1 VVIWLQRGA
10 NDLHMVQLMPLV
22 PAYPGSPRRGWV
34 KQVSVCLSACHCT
47 SISVM
52 FNSRNTK
59 MERCRL
65 FNFAEN
71 VPFGSVIL
79 KSKFEVKRPYNKE
92 STVICYLL
100 IKVTTNIVKKTMSV
114 G

>member
-1 VVIWLQRGA
+1 MI
-10 NDLHMVQLMPLV
+10 
-22 PAYPGSPRRGWV
+22 
-34 KQVSVCLSACHCT
+34 
-47 SISVM
+47 
-52 FNSRNTK
+52 NSRNTK

-71 VPFGSVIL
+71 VPSGCAIL

-100 IKVTTNIVKKTMSV
+100 IKVTTNIVKKQCQLGKRAMDDN
-114 G
+114 